1 MKKVIYKKRPAPWNW
16 GAFDEIGIICAAPT
30 KKECQQK
37 LSSMR
42 KNGRYNI
49 ITIKINSYEEVYNK
63 TAQRACQD
71 RCSNRRY
78 GRYQHN
84 SHPRVVRQN
93 RLLKRH

>member
-49 ITIKINSYEEVYNK
+49 NNNKNNTAIKKYTTRQLKELVK
-63 TAQRACQD
+63 TGT
-71 RCSNRRY
+71 SI
-78 GRYQHN
+78 
-84 SHPRVVRQN
+84 SIFI
-93 RLLKRH
+93 

>member
-30 KKECQQK
+30 KRECQQK

-49 ITIKINSYEEVYNK
+49 NNNK
-63 TAQRACQD
+63 NKQ
-71 RCSNRRY
+71 
-78 GRYQHN
+78 
-84 SHPRVVRQN
+84 
-93 RLLKRH
+93 L

>member
-42 KNGRYNI
+42 KTDAI
-49 ITIKINSYEEVYNK
+49 ILITIKTYNYEKE
-63 TAQRACQD
+63 
-71 RCSNRRY
+71 
-78 GRYQHN
+78 
-84 SHPRVVRQN
+84 
-93 RLLKRH
+93 L

>member
-42 KNGRYNI
+42 KTDAI
-49 ITIKINSYEEVYNK
+49 ILIKINSYEEVYNK
-63 TAQRACQD
+63 TTQRACQD
-71 RCSNRRY
+71 RCCN
-78 GRYQHN
+78 
-84 SHPRVVRQN
+84 
-93 RLLKRH
+93 

>member
-1 MKKVIYKKRPAPWNW
+1 MKATKVIYKKRPAPWNW

-49 ITIKINSYEEVYNK
+49 NNNK
-63 TAQRACQD
+63 NKQ
-71 RCSNRRY
+71 
-78 GRYQHN
+78 
-84 SHPRVVRQN
+84 
-93 RLLKRH
+93 L